1 MQTKNY
7 IFAISIP
14 ILLGAGIIALFLLYR
29 SSVEMQLSIQKE
41 RLVYQPGYL
50 QSQLFLTELNDR
62 FETLNAFGLELSAL
76 PAEVRAAQLAAG
88 AAETDFS
95 QLAVVGPDGALARP
109 DGTTVNVS
117 AEPFF
122 INAMAGKRRIEAF
135 SLDGAPGFAF
145 ALPFTDA
152 AGRQALV
159 GFLSEDGLLELLNRS
174 GGQLLFKS
182 LLFDRS
188 GQIIAGSRQIPLF
201 SDQKNVF
208 TAFSALEQK
217 GVLPAGAAKELDGA
231 VSGYPDDEETD
242 DRCISSGDGYYT
254 CHPTGINNWYILNYV
269 RSDYVNLSARHTT
282 RQAEFTGGLVL
293 LTALLALTIV
303 TLLHRQRL
311 TVAAEHRGRGIAYT
325 VDALTELYNKFG
337 FEKRTAEALAKAPP
351 EKVCALVSF
360 EVVSFRSFNTL
371 YGFDAG
377 DDLLRTIALIMRG
390 HMREGDA
397 AGRLYADHFA
407 WYLCRDTKED
417 VYASLRGCVRSA
429 KDSGLPFFLC
439 AGIYEITDRSMSVA
453 EMTDYA
459 SIAKNTIKYKF
470 TTGIAIYDDSMLG
483 CQQEDAELVGS
494 MMSGLENGE
503 FIAYYQPKYSLNSE
517 CITSAEALVR
527 WKKPDGEII
536 MPGRFIEL
544 FEKNGFI
551 RHLDYYM
558 FENVCAMLHE
568 TLDAGH
574 PIVPISVNFS
584 RVHLYDAHFPDRIAS
599 IAKKYGVDTK
609 YLVVELTESAFIM
622 EGQALI
628 DIVQCLHA
636 HGFAVAI
643 DDFGSGFSS
652 LNMLKDVD
660 VDELKIDMKF
670 LEGFE
675 RGGKVGTV
683 VTSVIR
689 MAKWLGIPAV
699 AEGVE
704 TREQIDFLRTL
715 GCDMIQGYYY
725 SRPIPREEFEAK
737 LESNESI
744 VSKTDAPAAITVD
757 NINAVLGADSL
768 VTSLIDGILG
778 GFGFYAFSNDRLE
791 AIRVNK
797 AYLELLGYPDM
808 GAFSMHS
815 LNVLTQVYP
824 PDVQPLIEAV
834 REAVQT
840 DKVRRLELRRI
851 NYGGSIGQYRCY
863 IKSVGGTAEE
873 PLVCL
878 SFIDATERL
887 RAERE
892 KELDKFSNA
901 LYSIFDD
908 IYEFNYSTNVFR
920 VLSQGKQRCTS
931 APDDLLRRER
941 NWLDN
946 IVYPADRGSIEA
958 LVEDAR
964 AERANFPM
972 TIEYRVRREDG
983 LRWVSSTMVEISGGS
998 FLMCTADITQRKN
1011 FEQLVERMETVYRD
1025 AQSQFPSEPSDR

>member
-1 MQTKNY
+1 MRTKNY

-29 SSVEMQLSIQKE
+29 SNVEMQLSIQKE

-76 PAEVRAAQLAAG
+76 PADVRAARLAAG
-88 AAETDFS
+88 AAETNFS
-95 QLAVVGPDGALARP
+95 QLAVVGPDGVLARP
-109 DGTTVNVS
+109 DGTTVIVS

-135 SLDGAPGFAF
+135 SLDGVPGFAF

-152 AGRQALV
+152 AGQQVLV
-159 GFLSEDGLLELLNRS
+159 GFLSEDDLIELLNRS
-174 GGQLLFKS
+174 GGQLFKS

-188 GQIIAGSRQIPLF
+188 GQIIAGSSQIPLF

-217 GVLPAGAAKELDGA
+217 GVLPAGATKELDGA

-351 EKVCALVSF
+351 EKVCALISF

-390 HMREGDA
+390 HMRAGDA

-429 KDSGLPFFLC
+429 KDSGLPFSLC

-470 TTGIAIYDDSMLG
+470 TTGIAIYDDSMLE

-551 RHLDYYM
+551 RRLDYYM

-574 PIVPISVNFS
+574 PMVPISVNFS

-622 EGQALI
+622 EGQTLI

-892 KELDKFSNA
+892 KELDKFSSA

-920 VLSQGKQRCTS
+920 VLSQGKQRCTA

-946 IVYPADRGSIEA
+946 IIYPADRGSIEA

-1025 AQSQFPSEPSDR
+1025 AQSQFPSEHSDR